1 MATAKRAVAKKSV
14 KTTVIETHHDRIDWR
29 SLYLY
34 AVCLITL
41 LVVLF
46 SVVSLINAIM
56 NAVFPDPAYID
67 VYSKPENS
75 PSADL
80 LDQQERNNQIR
91 ASRVF
96 SPHLLLLPWLRLCIS
111 ITGARLRN
119 HKSPTNHQKVNS
131 MSFVMYSTSWCGYC
145 KRLKSQLAE
154 VGITFEEINIEE
166 VPGTAEIV
174 EKVNGG
180 NRTVPTLVFSDG
192 AAMTN
197 PSAKQVVEKLAE
209 LGL

>member
-1 MATAKRAVAKKSV
+1 MATAKKAVAKKSV
-14 KTTVIETHHDRIDWR
+14 KTTVIQTQHDRIDWR

-80 LDQQERNNQIR
+80 LDQQERNNQIQAVKR
-91 ASRVF
+91 IFTSF
-96 SPHLLLLPWLRLCIS
+96 
-111 ITGARLRN
+111 IT
-119 HKSPTNHQKVNS
+119 
-131 MSFVMYSTSWCGYC
+131 
-145 KRLKSQLAE
+145 
-154 VGITFEEINIEE
+154 
-166 VPGTAEIV
+166 IV
-174 EKVNGG
+174 V
-180 NRTVPTLVFSDG
+180 
-192 AAMTN
+192 AAPLYLYHWRQTKK
-197 PSAKQVVEKLAE
+197 A
-209 LGL
+209 